1 MLHGTP
7 VRHCLNFTL
16 YDLISEFRL
25 LNTVL
30 IEYSVAKKLR
40 DGSSRGT
47 EYERNLGE
55 ENHGSK

>member
-1 MLHGTP
+1 M
-7 VRHCLNFTL
+7 NFTL

>member
-1 MLHGTP
+1 M
-7 VRHCLNFTL
+7 NFTL

-47 EYERNLGE
+47 EYERKSREEENLG
-55 ENHGSK
+55 SQ